1 MRGQQSRA
9 TIAKQTVVLACAL
22 IGVCF
27 HTTDSYRP
35 LADVELRPLN
45 PNLNIGLAQ
54 IQIQIEQIRLSPNRS
69 TNLMR

>member
-9 TIAKQTVVLACAL
+9 TTTEAAVILACGVV
-22 IGVCF
+22 GVCF
-27 HTTDSYRP
+27 PSTDSYRP